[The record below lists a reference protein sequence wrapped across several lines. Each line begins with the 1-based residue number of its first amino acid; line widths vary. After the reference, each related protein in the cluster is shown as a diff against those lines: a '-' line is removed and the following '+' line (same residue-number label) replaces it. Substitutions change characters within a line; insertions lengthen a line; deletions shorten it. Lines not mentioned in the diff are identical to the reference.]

1 MRQAASHP
9 DCCSAD
15 AVLGFGRAGL
25 FCVKVASIN
34 KYLIPVLSPSLL
46 TLKNAKW
53 GV

>member
-9 DCCSAD
+9 DCGSAD
-15 AVLGFGRAGL
+15 VVLGFGRAGV
-25 FCVKVASIN
+25 FCVKIASIN
-34 KYLIPVLSPSLL
+34 KYLIPVLSLSFL